1 MKVGDMVGYVN
12 GDGPTGIVL
21 DTWADASTW
30 SMVDTW
36 CEILWDSGEI
46 GEVAASRLE
55 KIQ

>member
-1 MKVGDMVGYVN
+1 MEVGDMVGYSN

-30 SMVDTW
+30 RMEEW
-36 CEILWDSGEI
+36 CEILWDDGEI
-46 GEVAASRLE
+46 EEHAASALE